1 MPTPYNGFDTP
12 VVGADADTWG
22 GKLNTIINSID
33 TLLSSPANTIKGNN
47 TGAQVATANLTPAQV
62 AAMLPAVAGATQ
74 IAAGTKGLVPQP
86 TAGQQDRVLGGD
98 GTWRLGLGR
107 AAGASIATTNVNGS
121 QPTFVGGLNIASLS
135 TLTVVGAQSSCLV
148 TFTNALPNANYQ
160 VVATGNGNTAN
171 AGVSFGGK
179 GGTGFTLYWDNTAGN
194 MTQIDFSVFAG

>member
-47 TGAQVATANLTPAQV
+47 TGTQVATANLTPAQV

-107 AAGASIATTNVNGS
+107 SFGCIITTTNVNGS
-121 QPTFVGGLNIASLS
+121 QPTLSASLNVASIS
-135 TLTVVGAQSSCLV
+135 TLTVVGSVAVATL
-148 TFTNALPNANYQ
+148 TFTNALPSA
-160 VVATGNGNTAN
+160 
-171 AGVSFGGK
+171 
-179 GGTGFTLYWDNTAGN
+179 LYAVIGTAGAGN
-194 MTQIDFSVFAG
+194 FSNVGYGGRQTFQVSIYWETAAGNPTEISVCGF